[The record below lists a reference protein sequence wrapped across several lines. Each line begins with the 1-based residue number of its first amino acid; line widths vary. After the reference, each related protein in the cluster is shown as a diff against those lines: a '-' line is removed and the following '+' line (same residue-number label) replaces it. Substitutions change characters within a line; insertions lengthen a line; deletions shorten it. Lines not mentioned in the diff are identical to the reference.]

1 MEHLREVDLSAF
13 GLTPLNDR
21 DPSGAPLLS
30 EVEGETLVSF
40 YPDVSLVLGEKL
52 NQGPGKV
59 YVTSRR
65 IIWLSQVGPEH
76 GCYVAFPSIS
86 VHATVRDCKDDADR
100 PYIYLQLEPFPD
112 AAPSSNEEDENLD
125 MSPEVRLVPSDP
137 GCLQSIFE
145 AMCEA
150 AANNPDPGL
159 EEDEGDFIYDANIEM
174 GCSEAQREAMLAR
187 LEGLLEVP
195 GEDAVEEL
203 IVNDPS
209 RFEDPDNEEDGDE
222 DGDDTKFPGG
232 HFPSPTAQRR

>member
-86 VHATVRDCKDDADR
+86 VHATVRVGSLKTDR
-100 PYIYLQLEPFPD
+100 LRLSQPIETYL
-112 AAPSSNEEDENLD
+112 
-125 MSPEVRLVPSDP
+125 
-137 GCLQSIFE
+137 
-145 AMCEA
+145 
-150 AANNPDPGL
+150 NNSFNMVQQCHGTGL
-159 EEDEGDFIYDANIEM
+159 
-174 GCSEAQREAMLAR
+174 
-187 LEGLLEVP
+187 
-195 GEDAVEEL
+195 
-203 IVNDPS
+203 
-209 RFEDPDNEEDGDE
+209 
-222 DGDDTKFPGG
+222 
-232 HFPSPTAQRR
+232 